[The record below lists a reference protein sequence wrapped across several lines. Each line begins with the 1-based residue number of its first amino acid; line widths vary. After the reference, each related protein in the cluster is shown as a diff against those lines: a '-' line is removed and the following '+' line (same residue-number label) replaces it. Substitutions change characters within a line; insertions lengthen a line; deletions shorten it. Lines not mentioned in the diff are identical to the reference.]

1 MNIIIIILSRSF
13 TTNHRSLSLFL
24 SIVPACALGY
34 DGHDTKS
41 DTFVPRKSREKHCEF
56 TIARVQVIVP
66 DVEHDLAAW
75 TQRHRAA
82 AGAFSQTTGPQS
94 P

>member
-1 MNIIIIILSRSF
+1 MNIIIIILSRSC

-41 DTFVPRKSREKHCEF
+41 DTFDHKKEPGE
-56 TIARVQVIVP
+56 T
-66 DVEHDLAAW
+66 L
-75 TQRHRAA
+75 
-82 AGAFSQTTGPQS
+82 
-94 P
+94 